1 MSPTSALSKYSL
13 FSLFISA
20 LISVASFFIVNPIV
34 SVVSVSSFGSSFSS
48 LSSTKTLFTIVPFT
62 ISTFAF
68 TSNVIVSPA
77 FTDTFVNSV
86 ALCLDNS
93 SGNLSVISKLF
104 KSTLPAL

>member
-13 FSLFISA
+13 FSLFLSA
-20 LISVASFFIVNPIV
+20 LTSVASFFIVNPIV

-68 TSNVIVSPA
+68 TSNVIVFPA

-86 ALCLDNS
+86 ALCLDNA